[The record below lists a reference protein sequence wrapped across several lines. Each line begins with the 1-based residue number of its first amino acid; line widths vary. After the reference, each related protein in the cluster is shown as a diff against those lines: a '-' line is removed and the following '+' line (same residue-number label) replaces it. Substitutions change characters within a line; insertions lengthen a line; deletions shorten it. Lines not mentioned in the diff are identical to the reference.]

1 MAKLITRCLY
11 PVAGFGTRFLPATKV
26 VAKEMLPIVDTPL
39 IQYGVEEA
47 YFAGINNMVMV
58 TSRQKK
64 VIEDHFDKS
73 LDLNKVIK
81 NKEDKLKLLAPL
93 NNLIKNCSFSFIR
106 QKKMAGLGNAIHTGE
121 PIIDDNPFMVILP
134 DDLCINENG
143 DNVTSQMVKLYEKY
157 KCSIVAI
164 EEVDPNEVNK
174 YGVISG
180 NEIEKDIYQ
189 IEDMIEKP
197 DIDKAPTNLAIIGRY
212 ILTPDI
218 FKIIEKTKKGK
229 GGEIQITDALL
240 TQAKNQR
247 VLAYKFEGRRF
258 DCGSVKGF
266 IDASNYFYNKR
277 L

>member
-26 VAKEMLPIVDTPL
+26 IAKEMLPIVDTPL